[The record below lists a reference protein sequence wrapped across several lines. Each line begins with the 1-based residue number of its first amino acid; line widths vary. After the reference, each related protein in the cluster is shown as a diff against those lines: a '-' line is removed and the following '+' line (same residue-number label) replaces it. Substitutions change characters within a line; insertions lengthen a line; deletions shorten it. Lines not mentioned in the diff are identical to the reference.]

1 MNDDSGDCLNMNISR
16 RKFISDSSLLGVG
29 MAVAPS
35 AFGRNVSIAAKPA
48 ILGGKP
54 ILANKEWPKWPQWN
68 PATDEK
74 KLLDVMRSG
83 VWSRAEVTRKFEEQW
98 AKTIGTERC
107 LTVVNGTNALITA
120 LTNFGV
126 GPGDEV
132 ILTPYTFIAVPLA
145 VLAVGAMPVFADVE
159 LETFQI
165 DPTQVACKITPR
177 TKAILA
183 VHIAGVAVDM
193 DRIMELAKRQD
204 LIVIEDA
211 CQAHLAEYGGKR
223 LGSIGHAG
231 CFSFQNSKNLP
242 IGEGG
247 AVVSN
252 NHEFMDRCFSYHNL
266 GLPYGSI
273 VGIVSASSVLAGTK
287 IRLTEYQ
294 AAIGLALMERLEEE
308 TLRRDENAR
317 YLSSLLHE
325 IPGIFPMKLYQ
336 KANKG
341 AFHLYPFRY
350 ISTEF
355 GGLTR
360 DDFMKALRAEG
371 VPCSSGYSV
380 LTDKLYLKDAFG
392 APCYQHFYPQEQ
404 LDFASYV
411 AANHCPNNERL
422 CNEQAVW
429 FTQNLLLGTKSDME
443 MIAMAIRRI
452 HTHARQLGS
461 KI

>member
-1 MNDDSGDCLNMNISR
+1 MDISR
-16 RKFISDSSLLGVG
+16 RKFIVSSSLLGAG
-29 MAVAPS
+29 MVAPPMV
-35 AFGRNVSIAAKPA
+35 FGKRASVASKPA
-48 ILGGKP
+48 ILGGEP
-54 ILANKEWPKWPQWN
+54 MLAQKVWPKWPRWN

-74 KLLDVMRSG
+74 HVVEVLRSG
-83 VWSRAEVTRKFEEQW
+83 VWSRAKVTQRFEEKW
-98 AKTIGTERC
+98 AETIGTDRC

-132 ILTPYTFIAVPLA
+132 ILPPYTFIAVPLA
-145 VLAVGAMPVFADVE
+145 VLAVGAMPIFADVE
-159 LETFQI
+159 LKTFQL
-165 DPTQVACKITPR
+165 DPDQVAQKITQR

-193 DRIMELAKRQD
+193 DRIMALAKERN

-252 NHEFMDRCFSYHNL
+252 NGDFMDRCYSYHNL
-266 GLPYGSI
+266 GLPYGSM

-294 AAIGLALMERLEEE
+294 AAIGLALLERLDEE
-308 TLRRDENAR
+308 TIIRDENAQ
-317 YLSSLLHE
+317 YLSSMLSE
-325 IPGIFPMKLYQ
+325 VPGIYPMELYE

-341 AFHLYPFRY
+341 AYHLYPFRY
-350 ISTEF
+350 VEAEF
-355 GGLTR
+355 GGLSR
-360 DDFMKALRAEG
+360 EQFMKALRAEG
-371 VPCSSGYSV
+371 VPCSSGYAV
-380 LTDKLYLKDAFG
+380 LTDQPYLKDAFDS
-392 APCYQHFYPQEQ
+392 PLYQHVYPKEQ
-404 LDFASYV
+404 LDFDAYV
-411 AANHCPNNERL
+411 VANRCPNNETL
-422 CNEQAVW
+422 CKEQAVW
-429 FTQNLLLGTKSDME
+429 FTQNLLLSPKADME
-443 MIAMAIRRI
+443 LIVTAITRI
-452 HTHARQLGS
+452 HQHAAQLADN
-461 KI
+461 K

>member
-1 MNDDSGDCLNMNISR
+1 MDMSR
-16 RKFISDSSLLGVG
+16 RKFIVSSSVLGAG
-29 MAVAPS
+29 MVASPMV
-35 AFGRNVSIAAKPA
+35 FGRQRSMTGKPA
-48 ILGGKP
+48 ILGGQP
-54 ILANKEWPKWPQWN
+54 MFAQKEWPKWPMWN

-74 KLLDVMRSG
+74 HVLEVLRSG
-83 VWSRAEVTRKFEEQW
+83 VWSRAQVTQRFEEAW

-120 LTNFGV
+120 MTNFGV

-165 DPTQVACKITPR
+165 DPAQVAKKITPR
-177 TKAILA
+177 TKAILP

-193 DRIMELAKRQD
+193 DRIMALAKQHN

-211 CQAHLAEYGGKR
+211 CQAHLAEYDGKR

-252 NHEFMDRCFSYHNL
+252 NGEFMDRCYSYHNL
-266 GLPYGSI
+266 GLPYGSM

-308 TLRRDENAR
+308 TVRRDENAR
-317 YLSSLLHE
+317 YLSSLLSE
-325 IPGIFPMKLYQ
+325 VPGIYPMKLYE

-341 AFHLYPFRY
+341 AYHLYPFRY
-350 ISTEF
+350 VEAEF
-355 GGLTR
+355 GGLSR
-360 DDFMKALRAEG
+360 DRFLKALRAEG
-371 VPCSSGYSV
+371 VPCSSGYAV
-380 LTDKLYLKDAFG
+380 LTDKPYLKDALDS
-392 APCYQHFYPQEQ
+392 PLYQQVYPKEQ
-404 LDFASYV
+404 VDFDAYI
-411 AANHCPNNERL
+411 AANRCPNNETL

-429 FTQNLLLGTKSDME
+429 FTQNLLLGPKSDME
-443 MIAMAIRRI
+443 MIATAIKRI
-452 HTHARQLGS
+452 HEHTGQLATGGN
-461 KI
+461 K